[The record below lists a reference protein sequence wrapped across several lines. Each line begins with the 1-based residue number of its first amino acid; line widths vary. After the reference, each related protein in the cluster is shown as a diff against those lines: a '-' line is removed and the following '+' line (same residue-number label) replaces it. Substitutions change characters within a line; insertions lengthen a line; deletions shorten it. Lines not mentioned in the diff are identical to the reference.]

1 MISATLPRLRTP
13 LMKPF
18 PLPFIAVTG
27 LLVAVTELVYHPR
40 LGSAG
45 NSADLETVTP
55 AALPPRPPRPP
66 FTPSA
71 IPDTTAAMASRN
83 SEENQRVATAA
94 DTAADTAARSAE
106 FWRAHLAELLNND
119 HLPDRELGQKLA
131 TIASDTQ
138 TPVGARV
145 NAITQAL
152 VFTDDDDYDQDMK
165 KLAVRADLPES
176 VHTVILDDLMHRDP
190 AAILPAAREI
200 ASTSGHPLSGAVGEL
215 VKSIEEANRPTD

>member
-1 MISATLPRLRTP
+1 MISATLPLLLSP

-27 LLVAVTELVYHPR
+27 LLVAVAELVYDAR

-45 NSADLETVTP
+45 DSADLQTVTP
-55 AALPPRPPRPP
+55 AAPPPRPPRLP

-71 IPDTTAAMASRN
+71 IPDTTAAMASRS
-83 SEENQRVATAA
+83 SEENQRA
-94 DTAADTAARSAE
+94 DTDTDTAARSAE
-106 FWRAHLAELLNND
+106 FWRAHLADLLNND

-152 VFTDDDDYDQDMK
+152 VFTDDDNYDQDMK
-165 KLAVRADLPES
+165 QLAVRADLPES

-200 ASTSGHPLSGAVGEL
+200 AGTSGHPLSGAVGEL

>member
-1 MISATLPRLRTP
+1 MISATLPLLLTP
-13 LMKPF
+13 LMKPV

-27 LLVAVTELVYHPR
+27 LLVAIAELVYHPR

-45 NSADLETVTP
+45 DSADLETVTP
-55 AALPPRPPRPP
+55 AAPPARPPRPP

-83 SEENQRVATAA
+83 SEENQRA
-94 DTAADTAARSAE
+94 DTDTDTAARSAE
-106 FWRAHLAELLNND
+106 VWRAHLAELLNND

-131 TIASDTQ
+131 TIASDAQ

-165 KLAVRADLPES
+165 QLAVRADLPES

>member
-1 MISATLPRLRTP
+1 MISATLPRLLTP

-27 LLVAVTELVYHPR
+27 LLVAIAELVYHPR

-45 NSADLETVTP
+45 DSADLETATP
-55 AALPPRPPRPP
+55 AAPPARPPRLP

-71 IPDTTAAMASRN
+71 ISDTTAAMASRN
-83 SEENQRVATAA
+83 SEENQRA
-94 DTAADTAARSAE
+94 DTDTDTDTAARSAE

-131 TIASDTQ
+131 TIASDAQ

-165 KLAVRADLPES
+165 QLAVRVDLPES

-200 ASTSGHPLSGAVGEL
+200 AGTSGHPLSGAVGEL

>member
-1 MISATLPRLRTP
+1 MISATLPLLLTP

-27 LLVAVTELVYHPR
+27 LLVAIAELVYHPR

-45 NSADLETVTP
+45 DSADLETVTP
-55 AALPPRPPRPP
+55 AAPPARPPRPP

-71 IPDTTAAMASRN
+71 IPDTTAAMDSRN
-83 SEENQRVATAA
+83 SEENQRA
-94 DTAADTAARSAE
+94 DTDTDTAARSAE

-131 TIASDTQ
+131 TIASDAQ

-165 KLAVRADLPES
+165 QLAVRADLPES

-200 ASTSGHPLSGAVGEL
+200 AGTSGHPLSGAVGEL
-215 VKSIEEANRPTD
+215 VKSIEEANSPTD

>member
-1 MISATLPRLRTP
+1 MISATLPRLLSP

-27 LLVAVTELVYHPR
+27 LLVAIAELVYHPR

-45 NSADLETVTP
+45 DSADLETVTP
-55 AALPPRPPRPP
+55 AAPPPRPPRLP

-71 IPDTTAAMASRN
+71 IPDTTAAMDSRN
-83 SEENQRVATAA
+83 SEENQRA
-94 DTAADTAARSAE
+94 DTDTDTAARSAE

-131 TIASDTQ
+131 TIASDAQ

-152 VFTDDDDYDQDMK
+152 VFTDDDNYDQDMK
-165 KLAVRADLPES
+165 QLAVRADLPES
-176 VHTVILDDLMHRDP
+176 VHTVILDDLMHRNP

-200 ASTSGHPLSGAVGEL
+200 AGTSGHPLSGAVGEL

>member
-1 MISATLPRLRTP
+1 MISATLPRLLSP

-27 LLVAVTELVYHPR
+27 LLVAIAELVYHPR

-45 NSADLETVTP
+45 DSADLETVTP
-55 AALPPRPPRPP
+55 AAPPARPPRPP

-83 SEENQRVATAA
+83 SEENQRA
-94 DTAADTAARSAE
+94 DTDTDTAARSAE
-106 FWRAHLAELLNND
+106 VWRAHLAELLNND

-165 KLAVRADLPES
+165 QLAVRVDLPES

-200 ASTSGHPLSGAVGEL
+200 AGTSGHPLSGAVGEL

>member
-1 MISATLPRLRTP
+1 MISATLPLLLTP

-27 LLVAVTELVYHPR
+27 LLVAIAELVYHSR

-45 NSADLETVTP
+45 DSADLETATP
-55 AALPPRPPRPP
+55 AAPPARPPRLP

-71 IPDTTAAMASRN
+71 ISDTTAAMASRN
-83 SEENQRVATAA
+83 SEENQRA
-94 DTAADTAARSAE
+94 DTDTDTDTAARSAE

-131 TIASDTQ
+131 TIASDAQ

-152 VFTDDDDYDQDMK
+152 VFTDDDNYDQDMK
-165 KLAVRADLPES
+165 QLAVRADLPES

-200 ASTSGHPLSGAVGEL
+200 AGTSGHPLSGAVGEL
-215 VKSIEEANRPTD
+215 VKSIEEANSPTD

>member
-1 MISATLPRLRTP
+1 MISATLPLLLSP

-27 LLVAVTELVYHPR
+27 LLVAIAELVYHPR

-45 NSADLETVTP
+45 DSADLETVTP
-55 AALPPRPPRPP
+55 AAPPPRPPRLP

-83 SEENQRVATAA
+83 SEENQRA
-94 DTAADTAARSAE
+94 DTDTDTAARSAE

-165 KLAVRADLPES
+165 QLAVRADLPES

>member
-1 MISATLPRLRTP
+1 MISATLPRLLSP

-27 LLVAVTELVYHPR
+27 LLVAIAELVYHPR

-45 NSADLETVTP
+45 DSADLETVTP
-55 AALPPRPPRPP
+55 AAPPARPPRPP

-83 SEENQRVATAA
+83 SEENQRA
-94 DTAADTAARSAE
+94 DTDTDTAARSAE

-165 KLAVRADLPES
+165 QLAVRVDLPES

-200 ASTSGHPLSGAVGEL
+200 AGTSGHPLSGAVGEL

>member
-1 MISATLPRLRTP
+1 MISATLPLLLTP

-27 LLVAVTELVYHPR
+27 LLVAIAELVYHPR

-45 NSADLETVTP
+45 DSADLETVTP
-55 AALPPRPPRPP
+55 AAPPARPPRPP

-71 IPDTTAAMASRN
+71 ISDTTAAMASRN
-83 SEENQRVATAA
+83 SEENQRA
-94 DTAADTAARSAE
+94 DTDTDTAARSAE

-131 TIASDTQ
+131 TIASDAQ

-152 VFTDDDDYDQDMK
+152 VFTDDDNYDQDMK
-165 KLAVRADLPES
+165 QLAVRADLPES

-200 ASTSGHPLSGAVGEL
+200 AGTSGHPLSGAVGEL

>member
-1 MISATLPRLRTP
+1 MQASKRSARIGAAL
-13 LMKPF
+13 
-18 PLPFIAVTG
+18 G
-27 LLVAVTELVYHPR
+27 LLVAVAELVYHPR

-45 NSADLETVTP
+45 DSADLETATP
-55 AALPPRPPRPP
+55 AAPPARPPRLP

-83 SEENQRVATAA
+83 SEENQRA
-94 DTAADTAARSAE
+94 DTDTDTDTAARSAE

-152 VFTDDDDYDQDMK
+152 VFTDDDNYDQDMK
-165 KLAVRADLPES
+165 QLAVRADLPES

-200 ASTSGHPLSGAVGEL
+200 AGTSGHPLSGAVGEL
-215 VKSIEEANRPTD
+215 VKSIEEANSPTD

>member
-1 MISATLPRLRTP
+1 MICATLPLLLSP

-27 LLVAVTELVYHPR
+27 LLVAIAELVYHPR

-45 NSADLETVTP
+45 DSADLETVTP
-55 AALPPRPPRPP
+55 AAPPARPPRLP

-83 SEENQRVATAA
+83 SEENQRA
-94 DTAADTAARSAE
+94 DTDTDTAARSAE

-165 KLAVRADLPES
+165 QLAVRADLPES
-176 VHTVILDDLMHRDP
+176 VHTVILDDLMHRNP

-200 ASTSGHPLSGAVGEL
+200 AGTSGHPLSGAVGEL

>member
-1 MISATLPRLRTP
+1 MISATLPRLLTP

-27 LLVAVTELVYHPR
+27 LLVAIAELVYHPR

-45 NSADLETVTP
+45 DSADLETATP
-55 AALPPRPPRPP
+55 AAPPARPPRLP

-83 SEENQRVATAA
+83 SEENQRA
-94 DTAADTAARSAE
+94 DTDTDTAARSAE

-165 KLAVRADLPES
+165 QLAVRADLPES
-176 VHTVILDDLMHRDP
+176 VHTVILDDLMHRNP

-200 ASTSGHPLSGAVGEL
+200 AGTSGHPLSGAVGEL

>member
-1 MISATLPRLRTP
+1 MISATLPRLLSP

-27 LLVAVTELVYHPR
+27 LLVAIAELVYHPR

-45 NSADLETVTP
+45 DSADLETATP
-55 AALPPRPPRPP
+55 AAPPARPPRLP

-71 IPDTTAAMASRN
+71 ISDTTAAMASRN
-83 SEENQRVATAA
+83 SEENQRA
-94 DTAADTAARSAE
+94 DTDTDTDTAARSAE

-131 TIASDTQ
+131 TIASDAQ

-165 KLAVRADLPES
+165 QLAVRADLPES

-200 ASTSGHPLSGAVGEL
+200 AGTSGHPLSGAVGEL

>member
-1 MISATLPRLRTP
+1 MISATLPLLLSP

-27 LLVAVTELVYHPR
+27 LLVAIAELVYHPR

-45 NSADLETVTP
+45 DSADLDTVTP
-55 AALPPRPPRPP
+55 AAPPPRPPRLP

-71 IPDTTAAMASRN
+71 IPDTTAAMASRS
-83 SEENQRVATAA
+83 SEENQRA
-94 DTAADTAARSAE
+94 DTDTDTATRSAE

-152 VFTDDDDYDQDMK
+152 VFTDDDNYDQDMK
-165 KLAVRADLPES
+165 QLAVRVDLPES

>member
-1 MISATLPRLRTP
+1 MISATLPLLLSP

-27 LLVAVTELVYHPR
+27 LLVAVAELVYDAR

-45 NSADLETVTP
+45 DSADLQTVTP
-55 AALPPRPPRPP
+55 AAPPPRPPRLP

-71 IPDTTAAMASRN
+71 IPDTTAAMASRS
-83 SEENQRVATAA
+83 SEENQRA
-94 DTAADTAARSAE
+94 DTDTDTAARSAE

-152 VFTDDDDYDQDMK
+152 VFTDDDNYDQDMK
-165 KLAVRADLPES
+165 QLAVRADLPES

-200 ASTSGHPLSGAVGEL
+200 AGTSGHPLSGAVGEL
-215 VKSIEEANRPTD
+215 VKSIEGANRPTD

>member
-1 MISATLPRLRTP
+1 MISATLPRLLTP

-27 LLVAVTELVYHPR
+27 LLVAIAELVYHPR

-45 NSADLETVTP
+45 DSADLETVTP
-55 AALPPRPPRPP
+55 AAPPARPPRPP

-71 IPDTTAAMASRN
+71 IPDTTAAMDSRN
-83 SEENQRVATAA
+83 SEENQRA
-94 DTAADTAARSAE
+94 DTDTDTAARSAE

-131 TIASDTQ
+131 TIASDAQ

-165 KLAVRADLPES
+165 QLAVRADLPES

-200 ASTSGHPLSGAVGEL
+200 AGTSGHPLSGAVGEL

>member
-1 MISATLPRLRTP
+1 
-13 LMKPF
+13 MKPF

-27 LLVAVTELVYHPR
+27 LLVAIAGLVYHPR

-45 NSADLETVTP
+45 DSADLQTVTP
-55 AALPPRPPRPP
+55 AAPPPRPPRLP

-71 IPDTTAAMASRN
+71 IPDTTAAMDSRN
-83 SEENQRVATAA
+83 SEENQRA
-94 DTAADTAARSAE
+94 DTDTDTAARSAE

-131 TIASDTQ
+131 TIASDAQ

-152 VFTDDDDYDQDMK
+152 VFTDDDNYDQDMK
-165 KLAVRADLPES
+165 QLAVRADLPES

>member
-1 MISATLPRLRTP
+1 MISATLPLLLTP

-27 LLVAVTELVYHPR
+27 LLVAIAELVYHPR

-45 NSADLETVTP
+45 DSADLETVTP
-55 AALPPRPPRPP
+55 AAPPPRPPRPP
-66 FTPSA
+66 FTPTA

-83 SEENQRVATAA
+83 SEENQRA
-94 DTAADTAARSAE
+94 DTDTDTAARSAE

-131 TIASDTQ
+131 TIASDAQ

-152 VFTDDDDYDQDMK
+152 VFTDDDNYDQDMK
-165 KLAVRADLPES
+165 QLAVRADLPES

>member
-1 MISATLPRLRTP
+1 MISATLPLLLTP

-27 LLVAVTELVYHPR
+27 LLVAIAELVYHPR

-45 NSADLETVTP
+45 DSADLETVTP
-55 AALPPRPPRPP
+55 AAPPARPPRPS

-83 SEENQRVATAA
+83 SEENQRA
-94 DTAADTAARSAE
+94 DTDTDTDTAARSAE

-131 TIASDTQ
+131 TIASDAQ

-165 KLAVRADLPES
+165 QLAVRVDLPES

-215 VKSIEEANRPTD
+215 VKSIEEANSPTD

>member
-1 MISATLPRLRTP
+1 MMSATLPLLLTP

-27 LLVAVTELVYHPR
+27 LLVAIAELVYHPR

-45 NSADLETVTP
+45 DSADLETVTP
-55 AALPPRPPRPP
+55 AAPPARPPRPP

-71 IPDTTAAMASRN
+71 IPDTTAAMDSRN
-83 SEENQRVATAA
+83 SEENQRA
-94 DTAADTAARSAE
+94 DTDTDTAARSAE

-131 TIASDTQ
+131 TIASDAQ

-165 KLAVRADLPES
+165 QLAVRADLPES
-176 VHTVILDDLMHRDP
+176 VHTVILDDLMHRNP

-200 ASTSGHPLSGAVGEL
+200 AGTSGHPLSGAVGEL

>member
-1 MISATLPRLRTP
+1 MISATLPLLLTP

-27 LLVAVTELVYHPR
+27 LLVAIAELVYHPR

-45 NSADLETVTP
+45 DSADLETVTP
-55 AALPPRPPRPP
+55 AAPPARPPRPP

-71 IPDTTAAMASRN
+71 IPDTTAAMDSRN
-83 SEENQRVATAA
+83 SEENQRA
-94 DTAADTAARSAE
+94 DTDTDTAARSAE

-152 VFTDDDDYDQDMK
+152 VFTDDDNYDQDMK
-165 KLAVRADLPES
+165 QLAVRADLPES

-200 ASTSGHPLSGAVGEL
+200 AGTSGHPLSGAVGEL

>member
-1 MISATLPRLRTP
+1 MISATLPLLLSP

-27 LLVAVTELVYHPR
+27 LLVAIAELVYHPR

-45 NSADLETVTP
+45 DSADLETVTP
-55 AALPPRPPRPP
+55 AAPPARPPRPP

-71 IPDTTAAMASRN
+71 IPDTTAAMDSRN
-83 SEENQRVATAA
+83 SEENQRA
-94 DTAADTAARSAE
+94 DTDTDTAARSAE

-165 KLAVRADLPES
+165 QLAVRVDLPES

-200 ASTSGHPLSGAVGEL
+200 AGTSGHPLSGAVGEL

>member
-1 MISATLPRLRTP
+1 MISATLPRLLSP

-27 LLVAVTELVYHPR
+27 LLVAIAELVYHPR

-45 NSADLETVTP
+45 DSADLETVTP
-55 AALPPRPPRPP
+55 AAHPARPPLPP

-83 SEENQRVATAA
+83 SEENQRA
-94 DTAADTAARSAE
+94 DTDTDTAARSAE

-165 KLAVRADLPES
+165 QLAVRVDLPES

>member
-1 MISATLPRLRTP
+1 MISATLPRLLSP

-27 LLVAVTELVYHPR
+27 LLVAIAELVYHPR

-45 NSADLETVTP
+45 DSADLETVTP
-55 AALPPRPPRPP
+55 AAPPARPPRPP

-71 IPDTTAAMASRN
+71 IPDTTAAMDSRN
-83 SEENQRVATAA
+83 SEENQRA
-94 DTAADTAARSAE
+94 DTDTDTAARSAE

-131 TIASDTQ
+131 TIASDAQ

-165 KLAVRADLPES
+165 QLAVRADLPES

>member
-1 MISATLPRLRTP
+1 MISATLPLLLTP

-27 LLVAVTELVYHPR
+27 LLVAVAELVYHPR

-45 NSADLETVTP
+45 DSADLETVTP
-55 AALPPRPPRPP
+55 AAPPPRPPRLP

-83 SEENQRVATAA
+83 SEENQRA
-94 DTAADTAARSAE
+94 DTDTDTAARSAE

-131 TIASDTQ
+131 TIASDAQ

-152 VFTDDDDYDQDMK
+152 VFTDDDNYDQDMK
-165 KLAVRADLPES
+165 QLAVRADLPES

>member
-1 MISATLPRLRTP
+1 MISATLPLLLTP

-27 LLVAVTELVYHPR
+27 LLVAIAELVYHPR

-45 NSADLETVTP
+45 DSADLQIVTP
-55 AALPPRPPRPP
+55 AAPPARPPRPP

-83 SEENQRVATAA
+83 SEENQRA
-94 DTAADTAARSAE
+94 DTDTDTAARSAE

-165 KLAVRADLPES
+165 QLAVRVDLPES

-200 ASTSGHPLSGAVGEL
+200 AGTSGHPLSGAVGEL
-215 VKSIEEANRPTD
+215 VKSIEEANSPTD

>member
-1 MISATLPRLRTP
+1 MISATLPRLLSP

-27 LLVAVTELVYHPR
+27 LLVAIAELVYHPR

-45 NSADLETVTP
+45 DSADLETVTP
-55 AALPPRPPRPP
+55 AAPPPRPPRLP

-71 IPDTTAAMASRN
+71 IPDTTAAMDSRN
-83 SEENQRVATAA
+83 SEENQRADTDT
-94 DTAADTAARSAE
+94 DTAAHSAE

-165 KLAVRADLPES
+165 QLAVRVDLPES

>member
-1 MISATLPRLRTP
+1 MISATLPRLLSP

-27 LLVAVTELVYHPR
+27 LLVAIAELVYHPR

-45 NSADLETVTP
+45 DSADLETVTP
-55 AALPPRPPRPP
+55 AAPPARPPRPP

-83 SEENQRVATAA
+83 SEENQRA
-94 DTAADTAARSAE
+94 DTDTDTAARSAE

-131 TIASDTQ
+131 TIASDAQ

-152 VFTDDDDYDQDMK
+152 VFTDDDNYDQDMK
-165 KLAVRADLPES
+165 QLAVRADLPES

>member
-1 MISATLPRLRTP
+1 MISATLPLLLTP

-27 LLVAVTELVYHPR
+27 LLVAIAELVYHSR

-45 NSADLETVTP
+45 DSADLETATP
-55 AALPPRPPRPP
+55 AAPPARPPRLP

-71 IPDTTAAMASRN
+71 ISDTTAAMASRN
-83 SEENQRVATAA
+83 SEENQRA
-94 DTAADTAARSAE
+94 DTDTDTDTAARSAE

-165 KLAVRADLPES
+165 QLAVRVDLPES

-200 ASTSGHPLSGAVGEL
+200 AGTSGHPLSGAVGEL

>member
-1 MISATLPRLRTP
+1 MISATLPLLLSP

-27 LLVAVTELVYHPR
+27 LLVAVAELVYDAR

-45 NSADLETVTP
+45 DSADLQTVTP
-55 AALPPRPPRPP
+55 AAPPPRPPRLP

-71 IPDTTAAMASRN
+71 IPDTTAAMASRS
-83 SEENQRVATAA
+83 SEENQRA
-94 DTAADTAARSAE
+94 DTDTDTAARSAE

-152 VFTDDDDYDQDMK
+152 VFTDEDNYDQDMK
-165 KLAVRADLPES
+165 QLAVRADLPES

-200 ASTSGHPLSGAVGEL
+200 AGTSGHPLSGAVGEL
-215 VKSIEEANRPTD
+215 VKSIEGANRPTD

>member
-1 MISATLPRLRTP
+1 
-13 LMKPF
+13 MKPF

-27 LLVAVTELVYHPR
+27 LLVAVAELVYDAR

-45 NSADLETVTP
+45 DSADLQTVTP
-55 AALPPRPPRPP
+55 AAPPPRPPRLP

-71 IPDTTAAMASRN
+71 IPDTTAAMASRS
-83 SEENQRVATAA
+83 SEENQRA
-94 DTAADTAARSAE
+94 DTDTDTAARSAE

-152 VFTDDDDYDQDMK
+152 VFTDDDNYDQDMK
-165 KLAVRADLPES
+165 QLAVRADLPES

-200 ASTSGHPLSGAVGEL
+200 AGTSGHPLSGAVGEL
-215 VKSIEEANRPTD
+215 VKSIEGANRPTD

>member
-1 MISATLPRLRTP
+1 
-13 LMKPF
+13 MKPF

-27 LLVAVTELVYHPR
+27 LLVAVAELVYDAR

-45 NSADLETVTP
+45 DSADLQTVTP
-55 AALPPRPPRPP
+55 AAPPPRPPRLP

-71 IPDTTAAMASRN
+71 IPDTTAAMASRS
-83 SEENQRVATAA
+83 SEENQRA
-94 DTAADTAARSAE
+94 DTDTDTAARSAE

-152 VFTDDDDYDQDMK
+152 VFTDEDNYDQDMK
-165 KLAVRADLPES
+165 QLAVRADLPES

-200 ASTSGHPLSGAVGEL
+200 AGTSGHPLSGAVGEL
-215 VKSIEEANRPTD
+215 VKSIEGANRPTD

>member
-1 MISATLPRLRTP
+1 MISATLPLLLTP

-27 LLVAVTELVYHPR
+27 LLVAIAELVYHPR

-45 NSADLETVTP
+45 DSADLETVTP
-55 AALPPRPPRPP
+55 AAPPARPPRPP

-71 IPDTTAAMASRN
+71 ISDTTAAMASRN
-83 SEENQRVATAA
+83 SEENQRA
-94 DTAADTAARSAE
+94 DTDTDTAARSAE

-165 KLAVRADLPES
+165 QLAVRVDLPES

-215 VKSIEEANRPTD
+215 VKSIEEANSPTD

>member
-1 MISATLPRLRTP
+1 MISATLPRLLTP

-27 LLVAVTELVYHPR
+27 LLVAVAELVYHPR

-55 AALPPRPPRPP
+55 AAPPARPPRPS

-71 IPDTTAAMASRN
+71 ISDTTAAMASRN
-83 SEENQRVATAA
+83 SEENQRA
-94 DTAADTAARSAE
+94 DTDTDTDTAARSAE

-152 VFTDDDDYDQDMK
+152 VFTDDDDYDRDMK
-165 KLAVRADLPES
+165 QLAVRADLPES

-190 AAILPAAREI
+190 AAILPSAREI
-200 ASTSGHPLSGAVGEL
+200 AGTSGHPLSGAVGEL

>member
-1 MISATLPRLRTP
+1 MISATLPRLLTP

-27 LLVAVTELVYHPR
+27 LLVAIAELVYHPR

-45 NSADLETVTP
+45 DSADLETVTP
-55 AALPPRPPRPP
+55 AAHPARPPRPP

-83 SEENQRVATAA
+83 SEENQRA
-94 DTAADTAARSAE
+94 DTDTDTAARSAE
-106 FWRAHLAELLNND
+106 VWRAHLAELLNND

-165 KLAVRADLPES
+165 QLAVRVDLPES

>member
-1 MISATLPRLRTP
+1 MISATLPRLLSP

-27 LLVAVTELVYHPR
+27 LLVAIAELVYHAR

-45 NSADLETVTP
+45 DSADLQTVTP
-55 AALPPRPPRPP
+55 AAPPPRPPRLP

-71 IPDTTAAMASRN
+71 IPDTTAAMDSRN
-83 SEENQRVATAA
+83 SEENQRA
-94 DTAADTAARSAE
+94 DTDTDTAARSAE

-131 TIASDTQ
+131 TIASDAQ

-165 KLAVRADLPES
+165 QLAVRADLPES